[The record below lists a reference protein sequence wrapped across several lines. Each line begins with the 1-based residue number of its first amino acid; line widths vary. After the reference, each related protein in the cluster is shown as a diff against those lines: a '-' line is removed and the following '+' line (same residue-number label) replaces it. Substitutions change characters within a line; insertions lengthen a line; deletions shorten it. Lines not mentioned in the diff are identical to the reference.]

1 MADPRVP
8 EPAACDTSSGT
19 YGTNDLAFDADPTM
33 DAVATMADQAAQA
46 GVRMIL
52 CLIPPQTRTGETLAY
67 DGYTGDA
74 AVRAWNRD
82 LSLLAAAHGDQVADY
97 DSVLVN
103 PDGTQNQALFMP
115 DDGIHPNSAGFAAM
129 WPVLEPLLGAD
140 GVAMD

>member
-1 MADPRVP
+1 VLARSPSIV
-8 EPAACDTSSGT
+8 AILA
-19 YGTNDLAFDADPTM
+19 GTNDLAFDADPTI
-33 DAVATMADQAAQA
+33 DAVAAMADQAAQTGA
-46 GVRMIL
+46 RVIL

-67 DGYTGDA
+67 DGYTGDP

>member
-1 MADPRVP
+1 
-8 EPAACDTSSGT
+8 
-19 YGTNDLAFDADPTM
+19 M

-46 GVRMIL
+46 GVRVIL

-67 DGYTGDA
+67 DGYTGDP

-115 DDGIHPNSAGFAAM
+115 MMASTRTVPGLRRCGLCWSRCSAPMRWRWIDRGS
-129 WPVLEPLLGAD
+129 PLPFCRWLIRILPPLS
-140 GVAMD
+140 